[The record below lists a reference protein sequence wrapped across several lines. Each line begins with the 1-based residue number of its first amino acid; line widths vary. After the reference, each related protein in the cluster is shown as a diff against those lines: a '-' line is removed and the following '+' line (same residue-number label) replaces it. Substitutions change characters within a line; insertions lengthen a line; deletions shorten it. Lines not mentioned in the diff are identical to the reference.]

1 MIKYLGAVGSFVR
14 LNDDTDQTYNF
25 MTVFS
30 SSAATNVLFTASVN
44 NFTGSVT
51 ISTSSTSLYINGV
64 PSTVLPNQEW
74 AHLTV
79 SFDNKLITSDE
90 NNFIIR
96 FGDYNYS
103 NFNVQNLY
111 IMESSL
117 SSSAVGYLH
126 KEFTGAGSQVV
137 RVNDSASYSINF
149 IDAIET
155 NYTSASITS
164 VYQPLKGQLR
174 FDKNV
179 AAVTDSSLAKF
190 ISASTMINDD
200 LYIDGYGIEQGDFV
214 LSIYDKLIYQ
224 LTASS
229 NLIPISSS
237 IGDFIKVLF
246 GRENAGSYWQYSQVE
261 SEGEKTLLIVG
272 SDIYSGSAIVSNDQ
286 TTWTQSSVPFSDWS
300 SANIYQSG
308 SFVLISSTGS
318 VAVSTDG
325 MTWTAS
331 YINAGYLG
339 SNYFK
344 GIAYGNGVF
353 VTALSNGDYFYVSN
367 NGLHWYSSSYIGMTG
382 TWSKVGYGNGVFM
395 AVSGD
400 YYNDN
405 EVVIS
410 TDGINW
416 TLLGDPPAIGKTWNR
431 PVYGDNKWLLIRASD
446 TFGDQSFYTSS
457 NNGLTW
463 TSHSYPHYFPYNNYI
478 DPVYGNG
485 VFIIASN
492 ANRFTDFVYYSSNGI
507 NWQTASVGTTG
518 TWQDINYNL
527 NGFTLLSSYYGMQ
540 EGILVT
546 STNGMNWSSS
556 IALPAYSWYGIAG
569 DNQKVVYPGFER
581 TPARLKVD
589 SYQVVSDT
597 NNL

>member
-14 LNDDTDQTYNF
+14 LNDSTDQTYNF

-64 PSTVLPNQEW
+64 PSSVLPNQEW

-79 SFDNKLITSDE
+79 SFNNKLITSDE

-149 IDAIET
+149 IDTIET
-155 NYTSASITS
+155 NYTSSSITS

-179 AAVTDSSLAKF
+179 AAATDSSLTKF

-200 LYIDGYGIEQGDFV
+200 LYIDGHNISENDFV
-214 LSIYDKLIYQ
+214 LSLTDNAVYQ

-229 NLIPISSS
+229 YLTTASNTT
-237 IGDFIKVLF
+237 GDFVKISF
-246 GRENAGSYWQYSQVE
+246 GRTYKDNHYLYASGSY
-261 SEGEKTLLIVG
+261 TL
-272 SDIYSGSAIVSNDQ
+272 
-286 TTWTQSSVPFSDWS
+286 TPF
-300 SANIYQSG
+300 
-308 SFVLISSTGS
+308 
-318 VAVSTDG
+318 
-325 MTWTAS
+325 
-331 YINAGYLG
+331 
-339 SNYFK
+339 
-344 GIAYGNGVF
+344 
-353 VTALSNGDYFYVSN
+353 
-367 NGLHWYSSSYIGMTG
+367 
-382 TWSKVGYGNGVFM
+382 
-395 AVSGD
+395 
-400 YYNDN
+400 
-405 EVVIS
+405 
-410 TDGINW
+410 
-416 TLLGDPPAIGKTWNR
+416 
-431 PVYGDNKWLLIRASD
+431 
-446 TFGDQSFYTSS
+446 
-457 NNGLTW
+457 
-463 TSHSYPHYFPYNNYI
+463 
-478 DPVYGNG
+478 
-485 VFIIASN
+485 
-492 ANRFTDFVYYSSNGI
+492 
-507 NWQTASVGTTG
+507 
-518 TWQDINYNL
+518 
-527 NGFTLLSSYYGMQ
+527 
-540 EGILVT
+540 
-546 STNGMNWSSS
+546 
-556 IALPAYSWYGIAG
+556 
-569 DNQKVVYPGFER
+569 
-581 TPARLKVD
+581 RLKID